1 MIEWIVTSSALILL
15 VLLLRVLIKDRVSP
29 RLRYALW
36 GLALLRLLVPVSLWE
51 SPVSVLRA
59 AQINEG
65 YQLVSTLPNYMSLYE
80 NGNWRSVA
88 GPGRRLPD
96 GA

>member
-36 GLALLRLLVPVSLWE
+36 GLALLRLVIPVSLWE
-51 SPVSVLRA
+51 SPVSVMTPVA
-59 AQINEG
+59 AQG
-65 YQLVSTLPNYMSLYE
+65 AYQAVEKIPRYVRN
-80 NGNWRSVA
+80 RSGTA
-88 GPGRRLPD
+88 GQNRRRPRCRS
-96 GA
+96 